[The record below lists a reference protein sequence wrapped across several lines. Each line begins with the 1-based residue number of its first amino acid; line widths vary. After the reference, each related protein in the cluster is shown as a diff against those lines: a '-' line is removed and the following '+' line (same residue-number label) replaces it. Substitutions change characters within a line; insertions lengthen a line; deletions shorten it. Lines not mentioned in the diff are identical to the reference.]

1 MIFRAVLAL
10 VFATLWSHAGL
21 PEAARYSQ
29 RTGESALLV
38 WQDGRV
44 IFDRQA
50 DGGADANIFSI
61 TKSLAALGT
70 LHAVGRG
77 TLRLDEPVSD
87 TLTAWK
93 SDPRKSRITVRQL
106 LTQTS
111 GLSTGYEALYSRGI
125 RDKNALVLKLPA
137 VAPPGETFAYGPSH
151 FEVLAALLEKTSPP
165 AASWLR
171 LPFTGARPAGLRR
184 DRHGQPYFSAGARL
198 TARQLLDLGH
208 LLRRNGWSGI
218 FPIIPSRLI
227 REATTGSP
235 ANAMYGLGLWLN
247 QNARK
252 PAAVQRDVEEAIG
265 AGLGR
270 AAWAQSCL
278 SRHAPAD
285 LIAMV
290 GSRGQRV
297 YVIPSCQQIIVRLGN
312 SPGFRDPDFL
322 RAFYDKSL
330 PR

>member
-10 VFATLWSHAGL
+10 VFVAVCSHAGL
-21 PEAARYSQ
+21 PDAARYSQ
-29 RTGESALLV
+29 RAGESALLV

-50 DGGADANIFSI
+50 KGGADANIFSI

-70 LHAVGRG
+70 LRAVGRG
-77 TLRLDEPVSD
+77 VLLLDEPVSD

-93 SDPRKSRITVRQL
+93 SDLRKSRITVREL
-106 LTQTS
+106 LAQTS
-111 GLSTGYEALYSRGI
+111 GLATGYEELYSRGV
-125 RDKNALVLKLPA
+125 RDKDALVLKLPA

-151 FEVLAALLEKTSPP
+151 FEVLAALLAQKSPP
-165 AASWLR
+165 AASWLS
-171 LPFTGARPAGLRR
+171 LPFTGVKPVDLRR
-184 DRHGQPYFSAGARL
+184 DRTGHGYFSAGTRL
-198 TARQLLDLGH
+198 TARQLLALGQ
-208 LLRRNGWSGI
+208 LVQRKGWTGI

-227 REATTGSP
+227 QEATTGSA
-235 ANAMYGLGLWLN
+235 ANSMYGLGLWLN
-247 QNARK
+247 HNALK
-252 PAAVQRDVEEAIG
+252 PVAVERDVEEAIG

-270 AAWAQSCL
+270 AQWAHSCL
-278 SRHAPAD
+278 SRQAPAD

-297 YVIPSCQQIIVRLGN
+297 YIIPSRIQIIVRLGN

-322 RAFYDKSL
+322 RAFYK
-330 PR
+330 